1 MASPLLAVFVLVL
14 AAAPG
19 NGNSPQA
26 PDADLRCGGLCLY
39 VALNALDHRVP
50 GYAELEAKLGP
61 PTPQG
66 YSMERLA
73 EVARQYGVYALGV
86 ETTLDALRDRP
97 GRFACIAY
105 LDQGHFVNIYDIEGN
120 QVYLI
125 DPPGHRAASTDAFRT
140 VWKGRALLIANE
152 PISVDVARRR
162 RWWPIVVGG
171 AGAAAVVGF
180 FARKGWRANHAA

>member
-1 MASPLLAVFVLVL
+1 MASPLLAVCALVL

-19 NGNSPQA
+19 GGKSTGL
-26 PDADLRCGGLCLY
+26 DLRCGGFCLY
-39 VALNALDHRVP
+39 VALNALDRQVP
-50 GYAELEAKLGP
+50 DYAALEAKLGS
-61 PTPQG
+61 PTAQG

-105 LDQGHFVNIYDIEGN
+105 LDQGHFVNIYDVDDK

-125 DPPGHRAASTDAFRT
+125 DPPDHRAASADAFAA

-152 PISVDVARRR
+152 PISVDSPRGQA
-162 RWWPIVVGG
+162 WWPLIAGG
-171 AGAAAVVGF
+171 TGAAALVAAF
-180 FARKGWRANHAA
+180 FARKSWRASHAA